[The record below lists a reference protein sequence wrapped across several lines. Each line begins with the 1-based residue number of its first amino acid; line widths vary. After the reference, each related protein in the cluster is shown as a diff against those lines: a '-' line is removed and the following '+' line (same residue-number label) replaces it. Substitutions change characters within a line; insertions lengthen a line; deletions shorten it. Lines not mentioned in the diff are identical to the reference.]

1 MMDKYYQM
9 EGEAQDD
16 QAKKFYDQEGNFN
29 WEAESSSS
37 SSDDSE
43 PETKRA
49 KKNP

>member
-9 EGEAQDD
+9 EGQEEDD
-16 QAKKFYDQEGNFN
+16 DKGKKFYDQEGNFN

-43 PETKRA
+43 P
-49 KKNP
+49 